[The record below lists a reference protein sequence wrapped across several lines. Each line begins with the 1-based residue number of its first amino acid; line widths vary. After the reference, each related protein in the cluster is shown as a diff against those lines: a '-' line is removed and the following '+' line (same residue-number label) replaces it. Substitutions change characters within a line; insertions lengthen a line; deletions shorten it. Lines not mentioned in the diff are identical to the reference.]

1 MKLSKLIENLQAIH
15 KEYGD
20 LDCVYAKDDEGNE
33 FQLIHYE
40 PTVGEY
46 DSEDRYFEQQDNDN
60 EEYVVEINA
69 VCVN

>member
-20 LDCVYAKDDEGNE
+20 LNCVYAKDDEGNG
-33 FQLIHYE
+33 FQPIHYE
-40 PTVGEY
+40 PSVGEY
-46 DSEDRYFEQQDNDN
+46 DKEERYFEPQDVDND
-60 EEYVVEINA
+60 EYVVEINA